1 MNKVITIS
9 REYGAGGHSIGRQV
23 AEELG
28 IPFYDK
34 TIVNETAKASGLDPD
49 LIRAEEEDVSKT
61 GAILRSICSSSVYYY
76 DTQETI
82 REVQKAVIR
91 KIAQEGPCVILGRC
105 ADAIL
110 RETEIETLNVFIHAD
125 DIHRAMRVGEMLET
139 TNATEIQRTI
149 AKKDASR
156 RNYYAHYTGKKWGD
170 SHNYDLTLDSGKL
183 GDDLCVKLIVDAVR
197 AMD

>member
-28 IPFYDK
+28 VPFYDK
-34 TIVNETAKASGLDPD
+34 TIVRETAEASGFDPE

-61 GAILRSICSSSVYYY
+61 GAILRSICSSSVYFH

-82 REVQKAVIR
+82 REVQKAVVR
-91 KIAQEGPCVILGRC
+91 KLAHKGPCVILGRC

-110 RETEIETLNVFIHAD
+110 RDTEIETLNVFIHAD
-125 DIHRAMRVGEMLET
+125 EIHRALRVGEMMET
-139 TNATEIQRTI
+139 NNATEIQRI
-149 AKKDASR
+149 LMKKDSSR
-156 RNYYAHYTGKKWGD
+156 RNYYNLYTGQKWGLI
-170 SHNYDLTLDSGKL
+170 SNYHLALDSGIL
-183 GDDLCVKLIVDAVR
+183 GYETCVKLIVAAAKAEV
-197 AMD
+197 

>member
-28 IPFYDK
+28 IRFYDK

-76 DTQETI
+76 DTQDTI

-125 DIHRAMRVGEMLET
+125 EIHRAMRVGEMLET
-139 TNATEIQRTI
+139 TNATEIQRTL

-156 RNYYAHYTGKKWGD
+156 RNYYNRYTGNKWGIIG
-170 SHNYDLTLDSGKL
+170 NYHLALDSGIL
-183 GDDLCVKLIVDAVR
+183 GYDTCVKLIVA
-197 AMD
+197 AAKAGE

>member
-1 MNKVITIS
+1 MKKVITIS

-34 TIVNETAKASGLDPD
+34 TIVEATAKASGFDPD
-49 LIRAEEEDVSKT
+49 LIRAEEVDVSKT
-61 GAILRSICSSSVYYY
+61 GAILRSICSSSIYYH

-105 ADAIL
+105 ADAVL
-110 RETEIETLNVFIHAD
+110 RDTEVETLNVFIHAPKAERAERIVKLYGESDIAPEKRLD
-125 DIHRAMRVGEMLET
+125 D
-139 TNATEIQRTI
+139 
-149 AKKDASR
+149 KDAR
-156 RNYYAHYTGKKWGD
+156 RKVNYKHFTGREWGLAQ
-170 SHNYDLTLDSGKL
+170 NYHLSLDSSML
-183 GDDLCVKLIVDAVR
+183 GIEGCVDLIESVYRKS
-197 AMD
+197 